1 MKRSRPKPAPTR
13 VGETD
18 RATDPSPTTAV
29 LHQADR
35 TEAPEPASIRRRN
48 GGSASRIA
56 RP

>member
-1 MKRSRPKPAPTR
+1 MKRSRLKPAPTR
-13 VGETD
+13 VGETA
-18 RATDPSPTTAV
+18 RATDPPPGTAGP
-29 LHQADR
+29 HQADR